1 MPSLQTTDLN
11 PYTCIGFDGD
21 YTRVHTVAC
30 ADGTAY
36 VLGKSYEESR
46 LMEVAL
52 NMQTYT
58 ILDNTDLQ
66 LNTVENSSEMS
77 YSSNTGKFYVNDA
90 ANNLYSFSVP
100 DENGLTNLTKVD
112 LVAGG
117 LNVTG
122 LGIYNDPDFNWD
134 QEDSSRKYDVT
145 ITPTENGTVKV
156 DPTSAAAGTQVTITA
171 TPDQGYEVG
180 SIVVT
185 DAEGNTIAV
194 TNNAFVMPAGGATVT
209 VTLQAVAKADKTLL
223 QKTYDYAVT
232 LSTEGVTDSA
242 KAAFEKALVNAK
254 TVLDNDN
261 ATQDE
266 VNAAWDQ
273 LLEGIWGLVQG
284 SKDELNKLIA
294 KADEMMDNAD
304 KYVADHW
311 QELVDALA
319 KAKEVAADGD
329 AMDEDIQPVAEALL
343 NAILAQRFKADKSIL
358 EDLIGQAEGINLE
371 GYTAES
377 VATFRSAL
385 AAAQAVM
392 NDESLSEDDQ
402 KTVDDAVAALNAAI
416 NGLTA
421 EGKTQPSD
429 KPEATDEPQVSDKPE
444 TTDQSQATEKPAEK
458 PAQTGDNAQL
468 MLYVAVMFAAVCA
481 LGATAVVRKRRS

>member
-46 LMEVAL
+46 LMEVPL

-117 LNVTG
+117 LNVSG

-134 QEDSSRKYDVT
+134 QEDSGRKYDVT

-232 LSTEGVTDSA
+232 MSTEGVTDS
-242 KAAFEKALVNAK
+242 
-254 TVLDNDN
+254 
-261 ATQDE
+261 
-266 VNAAWDQ
+266 
-273 LLEGIWGLVQG
+273 
-284 SKDELNKLIA
+284 A

-385 AAAQAVM
+385 AAA
-392 NDESLSEDDQ
+392 
-402 KTVDDAVAALNAAI
+402 
-416 NGLTA
+416 
-421 EGKTQPSD
+421 
-429 KPEATDEPQVSDKPE
+429 
-444 TTDQSQATEKPAEK
+444 
-458 PAQTGDNAQL
+458 
-468 MLYVAVMFAAVCA
+468 
-481 LGATAVVRKRRS
+481 

>member
-1 MPSLQTTDLN
+1 M
-11 PYTCIGFDGD
+11 
-21 YTRVHTVAC
+21 
-30 ADGTAY
+30 
-36 VLGKSYEESR
+36 
-46 LMEVAL
+46 
-52 NMQTYT
+52 
-58 ILDNTDLQ
+58 
-66 LNTVENSSEMS
+66 
-77 YSSNTGKFYVNDA
+77 
-90 ANNLYSFSVP
+90 
-100 DENGLTNLTKVD
+100 
-112 LVAGG
+112 
-117 LNVTG
+117 
-122 LGIYNDPDFNWD
+122 
-134 QEDSSRKYDVT
+134 
-145 ITPTENGTVKV
+145 
-156 DPTSAAAGTQVTITA
+156 TITA

-209 VTLQAVAKADKTLL
+209 VTFQAVAKADKTLL

-242 KAAFEKALVNAK
+242 KAAFEKALENAK
-254 TVLDNDN
+254 AVLDNDY

-273 LLEGIWGLVQG
+273 LLEGIWGLGLVQG

-329 AMDEDIQPVAEALL
+329 AMDEDIQPVAQALL

-358 EDLIGQAEGINLE
+358 EDLINQAEGINLE

-392 NDESLSEDDQ
+392 ADETLSEDDQ

-421 EGKTQPSD
+421 EGETQPSD

-444 TTDQSQATEKPAEK
+444 TTDQPQATEKPAEK